1 MASLKLSPKAQDD
14 SSMLAAP
21 SDGGGYGYGTSISL
35 EEEQVTALGA
45 GKLTAGQKVRVVAYV
60 IVSRV
65 SVDVGEEG
73 EGKGQDLAIQLT
85 DMELTAATSVNA
97 GAMFPSSQG

>member
-1 MASLKLSPKAQDD
+1 MASLKLTPKAQDD
-14 SSMLAAP
+14 SSMVAS
-21 SDGGGYGYGTSISL
+21 SDCSYGYGTSISL

-45 GKLTAGQKVRVVAYV
+45 GKLTAGQKVRIVAYG

-73 EGKGQDLAIQLT
+73 EAPGPDMGIQLT
-85 DMELTAATSVNA
+85 DMEITPATSVDA
-97 GAMFPSSQG
+97 GAMYPSSKG